1 VSESADKRL
10 DGWKA
15 IADHLQR
22 NERTVMRW
30 RKERG
35 LPVHSVPGEYG
46 SVYAYAGELDQWL
59 RREAAPEGRDEPAT
73 GDSAGL
79 PHTQSAAD
87 IAGPPV
93 RAAATRARTWIAVA
107 AAGATLAIGLV
118 WLLGRPPIGL
128 PIRAELRGREL
139 TAMDKNDRPLWAYRF
154 PQATVAGTEPVW
166 ARPSFGEKVRLVDVD
181 GDGRPEVLFLD
192 SLYFVGGKEEA
203 QSDRLHCLSHDGK
216 LLWSY
221 NPQAILSFQGRR
233 FEPPWFVFDLLFTAS
248 SAGRPGEV
256 WLALAHRTWWPALV
270 VRLDAG
276 GRATTAFVHAGHI
289 YALSRWRD
297 PSGRPFVLAGGIN
310 NEHAAASLAALA
322 EDGAP
327 ATSPQ
332 TPGSGYEC
340 DGCPPGRPDRFL
352 VFPRSELS
360 LIAGRPYN
368 KTMEV
373 VPSETAVTAWVAET
387 WNFNDPAPN
396 AWIGYAL
403 SNHDLAPQAAWMSDS
418 YWALHRRL
426 EMEGVLRHTADAW
439 PERTGFRTVRVWQP
453 KTGWSEARV
462 PVREPAT
469 REEALGPPWVS
480 PPSAPSQ

>member
-1 VSESADKRL
+1 MSEAGDKRL

-15 IADHLQR
+15 IADHFQR

-73 GDSAGL
+73 DDSPGL
-79 PHTQSAAD
+79 PDPQSGAD
-87 IAGPPV
+87 IAVPLV
-93 RAAATRARTWIAVA
+93 RPTVNRARTWISLA

-128 PIRAELRGREL
+128 PVRAELRGREL
-139 TAMDKNDRPLWAYRF
+139 TAMDKNDRPLWTYRF
-154 PQATVAGTEPVW
+154 PQPMVQGAEPRS
-166 ARPSFGEKVRLVDVD
+166 APPGRGEQVRLVDLD
-181 GDGRPEVLFLD
+181 SDGRSKVLLLE
-192 SLYFVGGKEEA
+192 SSWGGKNF
-203 QSDRLHCLSHDGK
+203 QSDKLHCLSHDGK

-221 NPQAILSFQGRR
+221 DPQAVLSFQGRR
-233 FEPPWFVFDLLFTAS
+233 FEPPWMVLNLLFTPGS
-248 SAGRPGEV
+248 RGRPGDV
-256 WLALAHRTWWPALV
+256 WLSVAHNNWWPAFV

-297 PSGRPFVLAGGIN
+297 PSGRPFVLAGAIN
-310 NEHAAASLAALA
+310 NEYAAASLSALA

-340 DGCPPGRPDRFL
+340 DDCPPARPDRFL

-368 KTMEV
+368 KVMEV
-373 VPSETAVTAWVAET
+373 VPSETGVTTWVAET
-387 WNFNDPAPN
+387 WASNGPAPN

-426 EMEGVLRHTADAW
+426 EMEGLLRHTADAC

-462 PVREPAT
+462 PVREPAN
-469 REEALGPPWVS
+469 REEALGPTWASPS
-480 PPSAPSQ
+480 PPSR

>member
-1 VSESADKRL
+1 VTETADKRL

-15 IADHLQR
+15 IADHFQR

-59 RREAAPEGRDEPAT
+59 RCEATPEGRDEPAT

-79 PHTQSAAD
+79 PDPQSAAD
-87 IAGPPV
+87 TAVPRV
-93 RAAATRARTWIAVA
+93 RAAANRARTWISLA

-118 WLLGRPPIGL
+118 WLLGPAPIGL
-128 PIRAELRGREL
+128 PVRAERRGREL
-139 TAMDKNDRPLWAYRF
+139 TAMDKNDRPVWTYRF
-154 PQATVAGTEPVW
+154 AQPMVRDTEPGW
-166 ARPSFGEKVRLVDVD
+166 GRPTFGEQVRLVDLD
-181 GDGRPEVLFLD
+181 SDGRSEVLLLE
-192 SLYFVGGKEEA
+192 SLWDGKNLH
-203 QSDRLHCLSHDGK
+203 SDKLHCLSHDGK

-221 NPQAILSFQGRR
+221 DPQAVLSFQGQR
-233 FEPPWFVFDLLFTAS
+233 FEPPWMFFDLLFTAGS
-248 SAGRPGEV
+248 GGRPGEV
-256 WLALAHRTWWPALV
+256 WLSVAHHNWWPAFL
-270 VRLDAG
+270 VRLDAA

-297 PSGRPFVLAGGIN
+297 PTGRPFVLAGGIN
-310 NEHAAASLAALA
+310 NEHAAAALAVLA

-332 TPGSGYEC
+332 TAGSGYEC
-340 DGCPPGRPDRFL
+340 DDCPPGRPDRFL

-368 KTMEV
+368 KTMEA
-373 VPSETAVTAWVAET
+373 VPSETGVIAWVAET
-387 WNFNDPAPN
+387 WKSNDPAQN
-396 AWIGYAL
+396 AWIAYAL
-403 SNHDLAPQAAWMSDS
+403 SKVDLTPQAAWMSDS

-426 EMEGVLRHTADAW
+426 EMEGLLRHTADAC

-462 PVREPAT
+462 PIREPAN

-480 PPSAPSQ
+480 PSPPSP